1 MAPSVLRLRHVL
13 RLQVI
18 STVVTFGCAVLYCI
32 QSINEMILAPNCFDP
47 LCPHAWEQIGCGSA
61 SRPSSTIVRFV
72 SHATQANR
80 TSRWVATH
88 VTPAQLVFK
97 HIPHAQD

>member
-18 STVVTFGCAVLYCI
+18 TVVTFGCAVLYCI

-47 LCPHAWEQIGCGSA
+47 CTVPPRMGAEDVGTHLRERIDHREICVTCYTGQPYIEVGGKTRHACP
-61 SRPSSTIVRFV
+61 
-72 SHATQANR
+72 
-80 TSRWVATH
+80 TS
-88 VTPAQLVFK
+88 F
-97 HIPHAQD
+97 

>member
-18 STVVTFGCAVLYCI
+18 TVVTFGCAVLYCI

-47 LCPHAWEQIGCGSA
+47 LCPHAWEQRMWVRGLQPDSSKQPKADSKLLCG
-61 SRPSSTIVRFV
+61 
-72 SHATQANR
+72 
-80 TSRWVATH
+80 
-88 VTPAQLVFK
+88 LL
-97 HIPHAQD
+97 